1 VLVLL
6 HLNILILNELS
17 STTNIT
23 IETKQVRESNKVD
36 LIMLALRGPMDDV
49 SGTGLVLLMMI
60 GSIKL
65 QDNLIIPMLPKLH
78 QAKQPHGVQVLN
90 HLR

>member
-17 STTNIT
+17 STTVIT
-23 IETKQVRESNKVD
+23 IETKQARESNKVD
-36 LIMLALRGPMDDV
+36 LIMLALRGLVDDV
-49 SGTGLVLLMMI
+49 SSTGLVLLMMI

-65 QDNLIIPMLPKLH
+65 
-78 QAKQPHGVQVLN
+78 
-90 HLR
+90 